1 MEEEKNIPLEE
12 TPVAEEAAAPEA
24 AEEPKAEEVKTEEK
38 EKEKKEKGAKKLK
51 SDLAKS
57 EEARAALEK
66 ELAEWKEK
74 HLRMAAEYE
83 NYRRRSQKE
92 KDAIYGDAVSD
103 VINGILPVLDNLD
116 RAALYTDAE
125 KVAEGLALTAK
136 SAKALLS
143 KLGVEEYGAKGDT
156 FDPNLHNA
164 VMHVED
170 ETKGEGEIV
179 EVFQTGYRKGDK
191 IVRFAM
197 VTVAN

>member
-12 TPVAEEAAAPEA
+12 TPVTEEAAAPEA
-24 AEEPKAEEVKTEEK
+24 AEEPKAEEVKTE